1 MWWGWG
7 HWPGHMAWYGPWW
20 VGALFTILFWA
31 VLIGGIVWL
40 VRTLAVGA
48 RSWRQEEPG
57 RALAILEERFAR
69 GEISVEEFRR
79 MREELEAARRPR
91 G

>member
-7 HWPGHMAWYGPWW
+7 QWPGHMAWYGPWW
-20 VGALFTILFWA
+20 IGALFMILFWA

-40 VRTLAVGA
+40 VRTLAEGSRTA
-48 RSWRQEEPG
+48 RQEGPS

-69 GEISVEEFRR
+69 GEISAEEFRR
-79 MREELEAARRPR
+79 MREELQAGRPPR
-91 G
+91 S